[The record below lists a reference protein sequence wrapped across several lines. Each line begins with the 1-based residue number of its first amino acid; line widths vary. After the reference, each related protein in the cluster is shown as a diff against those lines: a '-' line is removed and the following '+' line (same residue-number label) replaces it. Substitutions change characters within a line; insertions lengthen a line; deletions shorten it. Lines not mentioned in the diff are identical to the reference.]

1 MNRKKTEA
9 IVDRLMTNSTGLRY
23 GTVSVAVKL
32 HDGRVVQV
40 LYSTT
45 ENTKETS
52 LQVENEKSDYT
63 PNEHQREI

>member
-63 PNEHQREI
+63 PNENQREI